1 MTGFGKDRVAVGW
14 LGVKAVSDAG
24 DALWTVALAWTAVH
38 VASPAVA
45 GLVVAAGTIPRAV
58 VLLLGGVVADRREA
72 RLVMLA
78 VNVIRVAVLVGT
90 AVWVIVAGTTVPL
103 LLLAAV
109 AFGLCDALYEP
120 SAATISR
127 QLVPSDQL
135 PAYAGASQT
144 ATRLGSMTGAALG
157 GVVVAVWGL
166 GGSAVA
172 NAVTFAVVVGYLAL
186 VLRPRFPLPRA
197 EAEPVLR
204 GVARGFEHLRDEPM
218 TRTLV
223 LALSGLNLAVSPALA
238 LGVALRAQAEGWGSG
253 TLGLLQ
259 ALVALGAA
267 IGALALIRWRPPH
280 EAVVG
285 FWLLVLQGIAIVGIG
300 VGSAVTTAIA
310 CAVIGVTAGAAS
322 ALLGAVF
329 MATVDGTYLGRMSS
343 ILRLGDDV
351 LMPVSMVCFGALVGA
366 AGLGAACAAYGL
378 AMAGLMVLPLTR
390 PSIRQISLAA
400 GVNTDAT
407 QKVEIAALDP

>member
-1 MTGFGKDRVAVGW
+1 MTRDPVALGW
-14 LGVKAVSDAG
+14 LGIKALSNAG

-58 VLLLGGVVADRREA
+58 VLLLGGVVADRREP
-72 RLVMLA
+72 RLVMLV
-78 VNVIRVAVLVGT
+78 VNVVRVAVLVAT
-90 AVWVIVAGTTVPL
+90 ALWVVVAGTTLPVL
-103 LLLAAV
+103 VVAAV

-127 QLVPSDQL
+127 QLVPAEQL
-135 PAYAGASQT
+135 AAYTGASQT
-144 ATRLGSMTGAALG
+144 AIRLGSMAGAALG
-157 GVVVAVWGL
+157 GVVVAAWGL

-186 VLRPRFPLPRA
+186 VLRPRYPLPRA

-204 GVARGFEHLRDEPM
+204 GVARGFGHLRDEPT

-238 LGVALRAQAEGWGSG
+238 LGVALRAQDEGWGAG
-253 TLGLLQ
+253 AVGGLQ

-267 IGALALIRWRPPH
+267 VGALSLLRWRPAH

-285 FWLLVLQGIAIVGIG
+285 FWLLVLQGLAIVGIG
-300 VGSAVTTAIA
+300 YGSLATTAIA
-310 CAVIGVTAGAAS
+310 VAVVGVSAGAAS
-322 ALLGAVF
+322 SLLGAVF
-329 MATVDGTYLGRMSS
+329 MASIDGAYLGRMTS

-351 LMPVSMVCFGALVGA
+351 LMPAAMAGFGALAAAYGVG
-366 AGLGAACAAYGL
+366 LACAAYGL
-378 AMAGLMVLPLTR
+378 AMAVLMSVPLSR
-390 PSIRQISLAA
+390 PAIRRLSLSSGVDTPAA
-400 GVNTDAT
+400 QDGQAAAT
-407 QKVEIAALDP
+407 LEA